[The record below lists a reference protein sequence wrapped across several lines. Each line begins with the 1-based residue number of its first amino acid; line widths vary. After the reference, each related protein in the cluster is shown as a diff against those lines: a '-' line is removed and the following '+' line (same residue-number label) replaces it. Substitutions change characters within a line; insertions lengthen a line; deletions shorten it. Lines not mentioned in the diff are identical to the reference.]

1 MPPRVK
7 YKRIKDKRQKSA
19 TQNVCFVMNTGHELK
34 HDRVLVRRCA
44 CAIGDAAGP
53 NWKDVTIRN
62 DISWHVQCSQGV
74 TGIVFTIGVWPNANV
89 TSFGLTDRCTS
100 SFQSTVTYINATR
113 ELTFSNGAWLINPCR
128 YMSSKFTGTLD
139 PSGSVFSGVILYAAT
154 YHSARHRADVLQQPT
169 PRHAM
174 PFVPNASRMVSFATL
189 PMTFDYCCAT
199 CWGDPTCKSFQFD
212 SKFQSCVIYESY
224 AGLAR
229 LTTTTVGEVPLRSC
243 DSCWNDNTQTCGC
256 DTTLD
261 GPPSI
266 QDDGLPSSCPTDEPQ
281 TFMPATTYAA
291 VVGLNSTEI
300 FGIVIGVLCAVC
312 CALGVVVTFC
322 KLSGGGGGSRS
333 RLGGGS
339 SSGGSSA
346 PTAKPKCGVCSGHG
360 STHCRSCN
368 GGQVHSHYDAQGNSR
383 NKQCGVCFGK
393 TKISCGHCLGSGT
406 V

>member
-1 MPPRVK
+1 
-7 YKRIKDKRQKSA
+7 
-19 TQNVCFVMNTGHELK
+19 
-34 HDRVLVRRCA
+34 VRYC
-44 CAIGDAAGP
+44 DAAGP

-139 PSGSVFSGVILYAAT
+139 PSGSVFSGVIPLCGNLPFSAT
-154 YHSARHRADVLQQPT
+154 SRRCSSTA
-169 PRHAM
+169 
-174 PFVPNASRMVSFATL
+174 NATACNAVRSKRFQDGFIRNV

-281 TFMPATTYAA
+281 
-291 VVGLNSTEI
+291 
-300 FGIVIGVLCAVC
+300 
-312 CALGVVVTFC
+312 
-322 KLSGGGGGSRS
+322 
-333 RLGGGS
+333 
-339 SSGGSSA
+339 
-346 PTAKPKCGVCSGHG
+346 
-360 STHCRSCN
+360 RSCLP
-368 GGQVHSHYDAQGNSR
+368 QLMLLSSV
-383 NKQCGVCFGK
+383 
-393 TKISCGHCLGSGT
+393 
-406 V
+406 